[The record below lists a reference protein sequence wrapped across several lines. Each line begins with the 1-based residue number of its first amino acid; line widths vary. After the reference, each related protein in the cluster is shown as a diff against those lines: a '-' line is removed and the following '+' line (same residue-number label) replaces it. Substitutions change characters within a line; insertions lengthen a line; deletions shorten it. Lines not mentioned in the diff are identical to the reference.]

1 MKRIQASTKLIAAL
15 VIVAIIC
22 LSAVYFLFVAEAN
35 PIKSRVLS
43 PPSLVSPINRAI
55 VTSTPE
61 LRWNPARSVSTFE
74 IQIIYETSMKVVCTK
89 KGLSPL
95 QTSYQLQ
102 ANEALSSGVYHWRVR
117 AVDNAGTPGEWS
129 TTGTFKVE

>member
-1 MKRIQASTKLIAAL
+1 MKRIQASAKLIAAL
-15 VIVAIIC
+15 VVVAIIC
-22 LSAVYFLFVAEAN
+22 LSAVYFLFVVEAN
-35 PIKSRVLS
+35 PTKNGGLS

-61 LRWNPARSVSTFE
+61 LRWNPVRSASAFE
-74 IQIIYETSMKVVCTK
+74 LQIIYETSMKVVCAK

-102 ANEALSSGVYHWRVR
+102 AHEALSSGVYHWRVR

-129 TTGTFKVE
+129 ATGAFKVQ